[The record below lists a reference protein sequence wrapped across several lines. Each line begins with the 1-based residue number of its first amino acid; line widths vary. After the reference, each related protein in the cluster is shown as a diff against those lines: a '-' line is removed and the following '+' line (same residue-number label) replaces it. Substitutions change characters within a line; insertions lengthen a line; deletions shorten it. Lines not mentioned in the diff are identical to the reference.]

1 MGYVVRMPQLGMTME
16 EGVVIEWSVGEGE
29 PFDEGD
35 VIAVVESEKTT
46 NDIEAREDG
55 LLLDRFVELEEPVGP
70 GDPIAYVGQEGEEV
84 PSDIEGEAEDTEETT
99 EASTADGTGSDAA
112 VEPAVTQAAGS
123 EDVKRSPRARAY
135 ARENDIEEARLA
147 ELSGSG
153 PEGAVVEADV
163 VAVADELT
171 GVAALPDRELGAAE
185 PEPVV
190 GASPSVDGRG
200 VYETRGESGLRRT
213 IANRMTESAKAP
225 QVTLNQR
232 VQVDALLNIK
242 ERLEEDE
249 ELELSVTDFL
259 LAAVTRALEK
269 HPEFNGIYEDG
280 THKLAKHINIGVA
293 IDKEDGLVTPVIKGA
308 GQRTTT
314 ELRAERQR
322 LVSLAQ
328 SGEYT
333 MEDLSDGTFTI
344 TNLGH
349 FGVESFDPILN
360 PPEVAILG
368 VNTIQSRYDP
378 DADETVR
385 EIGLSLTFD
394 HRAIDGADGARFL
407 ETLDDMLTHP
417 LRLVTLGRSQE
428 SNEPFLETGDGPDG
442 DRIATAESDGSMQA
456 AVQSRRFEWRA
467 DEPEEQGGDDT
478 APSPVEQFIGSLS
491 SCLTLMIGHMAERR
505 DVEIDEVSVTA
516 QASPAEGRIDHIDV
530 DVRVVSSASRDDVES
545 VIEMA
550 ERACYVNQVID
561 DDIDREIDVTVESA

>member
-1 MGYVVRMPQLGMTME
+1 MPQLGMTME
-16 EGVVIEWSVGEGE
+16 EGFVVEWTIDDGE

-35 VIAVVESEKTT
+35 VIAIVESEKTT

-55 LLLDRFVELEEPVGP
+55 VLLDRFVKLEEAVGP

-84 PSDIEGEAEDTEETT
+84 PSDIEVETEAEDAKETA
-99 EASTADGTGSDAA
+99 ESSAADGASSDTDVEAAAAPATG
-112 VEPAVTQAAGS
+112 T
-123 EDVKRSPRARAY
+123 EDVKISPRARTH
-135 ARENDIEEARLA
+135 AREHDIEEERLA
-147 ELSGSG
+147 ELAGSG
-153 PEGAVVEADV
+153 PDGAVVEADV
-163 VAVADELT
+163 AAATDELT
-171 GVAALPDRELGAAE
+171 GAAASTE
-185 PEPVV
+185 PEIATAESEPTV

-232 VQVDALLNIK
+232 VRVNALLNIK
-242 ERLEEDE
+242 DRLESDR
-249 ELELSVTDFL
+249 ELDLSVTDFL

-269 HPEFNGIYEDG
+269 HPEFNGVYEDG
-280 THKLAKHINIGVA
+280 THKLAKHMNIGIA
-293 IDKEDGLVTPVIKGA
+293 IDKEDGLITPVIKGA
-308 GQRTTT
+308 GQRTIA

-349 FGVESFDPILN
+349 FSVESFDPILN

-378 DADETVR
+378 DTDETVQ
-385 EIGLSLTFD
+385 ELGLSLTFD

-417 LRLVTLGRSQE
+417 LRLITFGRSQE
-428 SNEPFLETGDGPDG
+428 SNEPFLETGEGPEG

-478 APSPVEQFIGSLS
+478 APSPVEQFVGSLS

-505 DVEIDEVSVTA
+505 EVELDEVNVTA
-516 QASPAEGRIDHIDV
+516 QASPPEGRIDHIDV

-550 ERACYVNQVID
+550 ERACYVNQAID
-561 DDIDREIDVTVESA
+561 DDIHREIDITVESA